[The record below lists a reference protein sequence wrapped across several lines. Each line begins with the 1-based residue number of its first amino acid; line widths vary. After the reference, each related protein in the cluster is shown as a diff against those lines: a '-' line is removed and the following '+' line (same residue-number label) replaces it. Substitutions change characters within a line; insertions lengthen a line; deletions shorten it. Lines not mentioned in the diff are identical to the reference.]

1 LQESANVKRIQP
13 LLFIAMLLSATHLF
27 AQDADLSVVKSGPPM
42 AAAGSDVAFNLTVT
56 NFGPDDA
63 VGVVLNDP
71 IPGGMTF
78 VSLTQ
83 NNGPAFTCSDPGVG
97 NNGLVSCSVA
107 TFAAGSSA
115 DFTFVYHID
124 PATPPGTFF
133 TNIATVS
140 SQTNDPNSENDSS
153 SASTQTPPPPQ
164 ADLGVMKTGPNSAGP
179 DTDVV
184 YTITLTNGGPDD
196 AAGVSLQDTLPG
208 DMTFVSLIQN
218 SGPVL
223 SCTTGTTITCTA
235 ATFAAGATATFTLT
249 THIPSTSPTGTI
261 YSNTATVTSNTSD
274 PDPENDSSTTTLSVS
289 QVDLSLSK
297 SGPTTAFAGTNI
309 SYDLTFSN
317 AGPDTAVKARF
328 LDSLPL
334 NTTFVSLTQNNG
346 PTFSCALPPVGFGG
360 SVDCMIGALGS
371 GASANFT
378 LTLAIGDTLSISNTA
393 TSSSDSFDSSASN
406 NSSTANTTVT
416 PLSDVAVTKSGP
428 GSVVAGTNNSYD
440 ITLANNGPSTTSV
453 TLNDTLPAGTTF
465 VSLVTNPAS
474 GVFTCTTPAVGSGGT
489 ISCNVAALSPG
500 QTPSLQIFFH
510 VDPATAAGT
519 TITNTANITS
529 AAGDPNGTNN
539 SSSTSAT
546 VATSADVAINKSGPT
561 TVASGANSSYTIT
574 LANNG
579 PSNTAVTL
587 NDTLPAG
594 TTFVSLVTNPAI
606 GVFNCTTPAPGSGGT
621 ISCTV
626 ASLAVGQTPSV
637 QIFFNVDAATN
648 TGTVLT
654 NTATVTPAASDPNAA
669 NNSSTTSATVTPV
682 ADVAVAKSG
691 PSSVVAGTDSSYSIT
706 LSNNGPSN
714 TAVTLND
721 TLPAGTTFVSLIT
734 NPASGVFTCTTPA
747 VGSGGTISC
756 SVASLAV
763 GQTPSLQIF
772 FHLDA
777 ATAPGTTLTNTATV
791 TPPAT
796 DPNSTNN
803 SSTTSATATA
813 NADISVIKSG
823 PATAVGGDNITYTL
837 TVSNAGPASAA
848 AVALNDT
855 LPPFATFV
863 SLTQNS
869 GPTFNCV
876 TPAVGSSGTVTCT
889 AATLAPG
896 ASANFSLV
904 VAFELAATGPISNTA
919 TVSSTTADAAPG
931 NNSST
936 TSLTATFST
945 AVPALSPLALL
956 LLAIA
961 CAIAGTFALKAK

>member
-1 LQESANVKRIQP
+1 
-13 LLFIAMLLSATHLF
+13 MLLSASHLY
-27 AQDADLSVVKSGPPM
+27 AQDADLSVVKSGPATAP
-42 AAAGSDVAFNLTVT
+42 AGSDVSFNLTVT
-56 NFGPDDA
+56 NLGPGDA

-78 VSLTQ
+78 VSSTQ

-97 NNGLVSCSVA
+97 NNGLVSCSIA
-107 TFAAGSSA
+107 TFTANSSA
-115 DFTFVYHID
+115 AFTFVYHID

-133 TNIATVS
+133 TNVATVS

-164 ADLGVMKTGPNSAGP
+164 ADLGVMKTGPSSAGP

-184 YTITLTNGGPDD
+184 YTITLTNSGPDD
-196 AAGVSLQDTLPG
+196 ASSVSLQDTLPG

-223 SCTTGTTITCTA
+223 SCTPGTTITCTA

-249 THIPSTSPTGTI
+249 THIPSTSQAGTV
-261 YSNTATVTSNTSD
+261 YSNTVTATSNTSD
-274 PDPENDSSTTTLSVS
+274 LDAENDSSTTSLSVS

-297 SGPTTAFAGTNI
+297 LGPSTAFAGTNI
-309 SYDLTFSN
+309 SYDLTLSN
-317 AGPDTAVKARF
+317 AGPDTASNPRF
-328 LDSLPL
+328 IDSLPP

-346 PTFSCALPPVGFGG
+346 PSFNCALPPVGFGG
-360 SVDCMIGALGS
+360 TINCVVASLGS

-378 LTLAIGDTLSISNTA
+378 LTLSVGDTLSISNTA
-393 TSSSDSFDSSASN
+393 TSSSDSFDSDSSN
-406 NSSTANTTVT
+406 DSSTAITTVT
-416 PLSDVAVTKSGP
+416 PVSDVAVGKSGP
-428 GSVVAGTNNSYD
+428 GSVVAGTNNSYN

-453 TLNDTLPAGTTF
+453 TLSDPLPAGTTF
-465 VSLVTNPAS
+465 VSLTTTPAS
-474 GVFTCTTPAVGSGGT
+474 GVFNCTTPAVGSGGT

-529 AAGDPNGTNN
+529 AAVDPNGTNN

-546 VATSADVAINKSGPT
+546 VATSADVAITKNGPA
-561 TVASGANSSYTIT
+561 TVASGANSSYTLT

-579 PSNTAVTL
+579 PSNSAVTL

-594 TTFVSLVTNPAI
+594 TTFVSLVANPAS

-637 QIFFNVDAATN
+637 QIFFHVDTATN
-648 TGTVLT
+648 TGTTLT
-654 NTATVTPAASDPNAA
+654 NTATVTPTAPDPNAA
-669 NNSSTTSATVTPV
+669 NNSSTTSATVTAV
-682 ADVAVAKSG
+682 ADVAVTKSG
-691 PSSVVAGTDSSYSIT
+691 PPSVAAGTDSSYTIV
-706 LSNNGPSN
+706 LSNSGPST
-714 TAVTLND
+714 TAVTLSD
-721 TLPAGTTFVSLIT
+721 TLPAQTTFVSLT
-734 NPASGVFTCTTPA
+734 TTPSSGVFNCTTPA
-747 VGSGGTISC
+747 AGSGGTVSC
-756 SVASLAV
+756 TITALAA
-763 GQTPSLQIF
+763 GQTPSIQIF
-772 FHLDA
+772 FHVDP
-777 ATAPGTTLTNTATV
+777 ATSAGTTITNTATV
-791 TPPAT
+791 TPTAT

-813 NADISVIKSG
+813 NADLSVIKSG

-837 TVSNAGPASAA
+837 AVSNAGPASAA

-876 TPAVGSSGTVTCT
+876 TPAVGSSGTVTCS

-896 ASANFSLV
+896 ASATFSLV
-904 VAFELAATGPISNTA
+904 VAFELAANGPISNTA
-919 TVSSTTADAAPG
+919 TVSSTTADAVPG
-931 NNSST
+931 NNGST
-936 TSLTATFST
+936 TSLNATFST

-961 CAIAGTFALKAK
+961 CAIAGTFALKAR